1 MTRVRDLAKIL
12 GLTEGANPTNAVLTS
27 TADGSG
33 LVVYATLDDLPSSGL
48 TSGDQAF
55 VSSTNR
61 FYISNGSGWYNVALV
76 NATPALTIDPTGTI
90 VLATDGSTPTVITL
104 TATDSDNPV
113 AGLAYTVESD
123 GNFGGLATISQDSSV
138 FTITPL
144 SEDSATATSATLT
157 FKASDGISFGSGT
170 RTLTLSFKV
179 QYSNYTTMLVKAD
192 TAGTDNQVDASTNAH
207 TITEAGNT
215 VSTAFTPYH
224 PGRYSTYFDGTANGE
239 IKTTSKV
246 ASLALS
252 SSDNFTIEGYFNLQS
267 LPTGASQYRVLVSCR
282 DASYNGPAIYID
294 ESPTKVKVLAA
305 GGSIQLTSSSSIS
318 ENTWYHIALVNEAGN
333 TMTLYINGVSEGTY
347 SYADTPGN
355 SDVGI
360 MGNIDT
366 STQNQTGYVRDL
378 RIVDGTAVYTS
389 AFTPPIAPLTAITNT
404 VFLSCNT
411 PYIRDNS
418 SDDNALTLGSGV
430 STKRFGPY
438 DYLGY
443 AKADHGGSVYFDGSG
458 DYLSTTHD
466 TTLKVAS
473 EDFTYECWWYPTASQ
488 TNRQIAGDFV
498 VTSYPSNC
506 SGWDLTVASDG
517 TLYARWGSPSYQ
529 DFGTSTPPI
538 YNTWNHVVFT
548 RNSSTIAIFLNGNRI
563 GSDTSS
569 ITFSAS
575 TSANFYVGWAGSQSG
590 TTFNPIEGYVTD
602 ARLVKGTAIYDPD
615 STTLTVPTAPLS
627 AVTNTQLLT
636 ATNKNDIWDGSAGL
650 KLVPSGDADVV
661 NTQRKFTTSSAI
673 YMDGSG
679 DYWTI
684 ASTDPNINNLN
695 FGTSDF
701 TIECWTYNTTNGNN
715 YPTFLGSI
723 TGWSAGASGHRFDNT
738 GYANK
743 FWFGL
748 NGSSGRSS
756 GDPFM
761 HSTNNFNHDQ
771 WYHYAITREGN
782 TWRMFIDGTLEDTQ
796 TYTGSFNQGLGGAR
810 IGFSTW
816 DGANGYYSGY
826 VQDMRI
832 TKGLARYT
840 TSFTP
845 PTAEF
850 EG

>member
-1 MTRVRDLAKIL
+1 MSLNRTLAGLIDTAGDVKAASL
-12 GLTEGANPTNAVLTS
+12 DNAASGLT
-27 TADGSG
+27 
-33 LVVYATLDDLPSSGL
+33 VYATLNDLPTTGL
-48 TSGDQAF
+48 TSGDQAY
-55 VSSTNR
+55 VSATSR

-76 NATPALTIDPTGTI
+76 NATPNLTIDPTGTI
-90 VLATDGSTPTVITL
+90 KLATDGSTTTTITL
-104 TATDSDNPV
+104 TATDSDYPDAALTFSV
-113 AGLAYTVESD
+113 DSD
-123 GNFGGLATISQDSSV
+123 GSFGGLATISQDSSV

-144 SEDSATATSATLT
+144 SQDSATTSISTLT
-157 FKASDGISFGSGT
+157 FKASDGISFGSGS

-458 DYLSTTHD
+458 DYLSATHD

-488 TNRQIAGDFV
+488 TSRQIAGDFV

-590 TTFNPIEGYVTD
+590 TTFNPIEGYITD

-636 ATNKNDIWDGSAGL
+636 ATNKNDIWDNAVGSILTKNGN
-650 KLVPSGDADVV
+650 STSS
-661 NTQRKFTTSSAI
+661 NTQRKFATSSAV
-673 YMDGSG
+673 YFDGTG
-679 DYWTI
+679 DYLTI
-684 ASTDPNINNLN
+684 P
-695 FGTSDF
+695 
-701 TIECWTYNTTNGNN
+701 Y
-715 YPTFLGSI
+715 
-723 TGWSAGASGHRFDNT
+723 
-738 GYANK
+738 
-743 FWFGL
+743 
-748 NGSSGRSS
+748 
-756 GDPFM
+756 
-761 HSTNNFNHDQ
+761 NNFNFEFGSDPYTIEFWLYAGATTAGSTVWGKGNPGSLSTELVTIEFQSDQ
-771 WYHYAITREGN
+771 LHHYVGAYGISNPVCASTGITWTNTWHHVAVVRNGN
-782 TWRMFIDGTLEDTQ
+782 TWTMYVDGTAQATTVTSASTITATTASNPSYIGTSTYQ
-796 TYTGSFNQGLGGAR
+796 TTRTYTGYL
-810 IGFSTW
+810 
-816 DGANGYYSGY
+816 
-826 VQDMRI
+826 QDLRV